1 MLVQDTKVI
10 TLDEEGLDFL
20 KYRDGSGKS
29 VEIFDIAVNTARGQG
44 KGREMVNELCR
55 RYEGTGVLVWAMTR
69 ESNEIA
75 HVFYTKCG
83 MKLLGVLHRFYT
95 CEREHCYVYG
105 MELPKKFS

>member
-10 TLDEEGLDFL
+10 TLDETGLDFL

-29 VEIFDIAVNTARGQG
+29 VEIFDMAVNTARGQG
-44 KGREMVNELCR
+44 KGRAMVNELCR

-75 HVFYTKCG
+75 HTFYSRCG
-83 MKLLGVLHRFYT
+83 FKILGVLHKFYHVDA
-95 CEREHCYVYG
+95 EHAYVFG
-105 MELPKKFS
+105 LELPKKFS